1 MGRME
6 WTRAR
11 NVISRVI
18 LCRWNEPLHSRSLGR
33 QGTHP
38 KAVRCMLPVS
48 GRLDRTGLVVSMAQ
62 APRVWRPRLPIRQ
75 TNRIGRARRETS
87 PAFGAGDR
95 PASPRHVRR
104 GSGARQ
110 GFGRVATRAP
120 QRAASVLYHPIV
132 LGGLGLVPLRGR
144 RGRKGRL
151 VATGLLRRSFAEDLQ
166 RAFVAAV
173 GDLSIAP
180 SHSVALASDLLQAQL
195 IRGT

>member
-95 PASPRHVRR
+95 PASPRSRT
-104 GSGARQ
+104 S
-110 GFGRVATRAP
+110 RVG
-120 QRAASVLYHPIV
+120 RAAGVRTRGHASATAGCFSALSPHSPRRTGAGTVAGSEGAKGEARCNGVVAELFRRRPPACVRSSSRRPQYRTLA
-132 LGGLGLVPLRGR
+132 LGSAG
-144 RGRKGRL
+144 
-151 VATGLLRRSFAEDLQ
+151 
-166 RAFVAAV
+166 
-173 GDLSIAP
+173 
-180 SHSVALASDLLQAQL
+180 
-195 IRGT
+195 